1 MSAQIN
7 LYHSR
12 FLKQRELL
20 TLHNVVLAAIAVYGL
35 LMLLGGWA
43 WQHASTQTEAATA
56 AEAQLKLTKEQVD
69 AAAKA
74 AAARKPSPQLSAEL
88 ESAENMLRRR
98 SDIARLL
105 ESGAIGNTGGFSDY
119 MRGFARQAQDGLWL
133 RGFSIGSGGNDMEI
147 RGSMLNPGALPDYIR
162 RLGAEKAF
170 QGRNFAALSMNRVEQ
185 TAGAGPAA
193 AAAAPVV
200 PAQEAVAR
208 PIDFV
213 LLPSKTADAKVA
225 KP

>member
-20 TLHNVVLAAIAVYGL
+20 TLHNVALAAAAVYGL
-35 LMLLGGWA
+35 LAVLGGWA
-43 WQHASTQTEAATA
+43 WQNAATQREAANT
-56 AEAQLKLTKEQVD
+56 AEAQLKLTKDQVD
-69 AAAKA
+69 AATKA
-74 AAARKPSPQLSAEL
+74 AAVRKPSPQLAAEL

-98 SDIARLL
+98 NDIARLL
-105 ESGAIGNTGGFSDY
+105 ESGAVGNTGGFSEY
-119 MRGFARQAQDGLWL
+119 MRGFARQTQDGLWL
-133 RGFSIGSGGNDMEI
+133 TGFSIGAGGNDMEI

-162 RLGAEKAF
+162 RLGGEKAF
-170 QGRNFAALSMNRVEQ
+170 QGRNFAALSMNRADSTPGAVATGG
-185 TAGAGPAA
+185 TAVAAPAA
-193 AAAAPVV
+193 LLVT
-200 PAQEAVAR
+200 R

-213 LLPSKTADAKVA
+213 LLPNKTPDGKEA

>member
-20 TLHNVVLAAIAVYGL
+20 TLYNVALAAVAVYGL
-35 LMLLGGWA
+35 LVLLGGWA
-43 WQHASTQTEAATA
+43 WQNAAAQKEAATA
-56 AEAQLKLTKEQVD
+56 AETQLKLTKEQVD

-74 AAARKPSPQLSAEL
+74 AATRKPSPQLAAEL
-88 ESAENMLRRR
+88 ESAESTLRRR
-98 SDIARLL
+98 TEIAGLL
-105 ESGAIGNTGGFSDY
+105 ESGAVGSTGGFSEY
-119 MRGFARQAQDGLWL
+119 MRGFARQAQEGLWL
-133 RGFSIGSGGNDMEI
+133 TGFSIGSGGNDMEI
-147 RGSMLNPGALPDYIR
+147 RGSMLDPGALPDYIR

-170 QGRNFAALSMNRVEQ
+170 QGRNFAALSMNRNEP
-185 TAGAGPAA
+185 ASGSGPAA
-193 AAAAPVV
+193 VAAAP
-200 PAQEAVAR
+200 AALTQAAVAR

-213 LLPSKTADAKVA
+213 LLPSKASDAKAA

>member
-7 LYHSR
+7 LYHPR

-20 TLHNVVLAAIAVYGL
+20 TLRNVALAAAAVYGL
-35 LMLLGGWA
+35 LALAGGWA
-43 WQHASTQTEAATA
+43 WQNAATQKEAATA

-69 AAAKA
+69 AATKA
-74 AAARKPSPQLSAEL
+74 AATRKPSPQLAAEL
-88 ESAENMLRRR
+88 ENAEGTLRRR
-98 SDIARLL
+98 TEIAGLL
-105 ESGAIGNTGGFSDY
+105 ESGSVGSTGGFSEY

-133 RGFSIGSGGNDMEI
+133 TGFSIGSGGNDMEI

-162 RLGAEKAF
+162 RLGAEKVF
-170 QGRNFAALSMNRVEQ
+170 QGRNFAALSMNRGEQ
-185 TAGAGPAA
+185 ASGTGLATAAAGA
-193 AAAAPVV
+193 PVQ
-200 PAQEAVAR
+200 AAVAR

-213 LLPSKTADAKVA
+213 LLPSKASDAKAV